1 MLQNTGIYSE
11 KSKYGKKYKFELQVL
26 PILGDLIL
34 IYITFQSEILHTF
47 KLTLHSS
54 VLPSYFADQ
63 GFWIKCEKFKL
74 SLWSSSSF
82 FLPSLP
88 FTPFLSTF
96 FLSFLSLILAL
107 VIPFLPYFLSS
118 FILSLA
124 HLTAWKSQ
132 RYKVYGCLLLHTHV
146 TTQVFSLSVP
156 D

>member
-63 GFWIKCEKFKL
+63 GFWIKCEIVTVIFFFILPAFFTFHPIPFYFLPFFPVFNSCL
-74 SLWSSSSF
+74 SYSLSPLFPFFFHSFFSSSDSMKIPEIQG
-82 FLPSLP
+82 LWM
-88 FTPFLSTF
+88 FTF
-96 FLSFLSLILAL
+96 
-107 VIPFLPYFLSS
+107 
-118 FILSLA
+118 
-124 HLTAWKSQ
+124 
-132 RYKVYGCLLLHTHV
+132 THPCHYSG
-146 TTQVFSLSVP
+146 VFT
-156 D
+156 